1 MLLLTAAIYAQ
12 NNPSSEVTVTFHNFP
27 WGTSLQAFM
36 ARMGNP
42 AYVEEINGLRSL
54 VYDNIEV
61 SGYPVFLIAYFSQS
75 GLEGGTYYFD
85 TITYEERIQCY
96 TNIRSELLAR
106 YGSTHLND
114 IFSSTFREMAPYES
128 SWDLPSGYVH
138 LKVDT
143 RRNDPVTL
151 WFSSPAL
158 TRILFGS

>member
-1 MLLLTAAIYAQ
+1 MICTLVIAVALHAEAQ
-12 NNPSSEVTVTFHNFP
+12 ADVTFHGFS
-27 WGTSLQAFM
+27 WGTSLQTFT

-61 SGYPVFLIAYFSQS
+61 SGYQVFLIAYFSQS
-75 GLEGGTYYFD
+75 GLEGGTYYFVD
-85 TITYEERIQCY
+85 TYSNEERIQCY
-96 TNIRSELLAR
+96 TNMRRELLER
-106 YGSTHLND
+106 YGSTNLND
-114 IFSSTFREMAPYES
+114 TLFREMAPYES

>member
-1 MLLLTAAIYAQ
+1 MVITVALYAEAQ
-12 NNPSSEVTVTFHNFP
+12 ADVTFHNFP
-27 WGTSLQAFM
+27 WGTSLQTFTS
-36 ARMGNP
+36 RMGNP
-42 AYVEEINGLRSL
+42 AYVEEINGLRAL

-61 SGYPVFLIAYFSQS
+61 SGYQAFLIAYFSQT

-85 TITYEERIQCY
+85 VLSYEERIQCY
-96 TNIRSELLAR
+96 ANIRRELLER